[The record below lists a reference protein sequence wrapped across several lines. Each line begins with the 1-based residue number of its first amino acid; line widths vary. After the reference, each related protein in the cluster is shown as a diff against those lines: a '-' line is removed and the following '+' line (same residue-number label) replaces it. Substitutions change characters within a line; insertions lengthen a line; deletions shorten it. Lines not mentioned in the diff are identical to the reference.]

1 MRLWPTRRRPMP
13 PTPPSGDVMVLGDV
27 LRRNVDDLLAVD
39 DNGERNG
46 VFLFRGRLAITPA
59 RALEILRER
68 FGRFGYTP
76 YIRQA
81 RGGVLVQA
89 WPTAAV
95 KEHSRITLNV
105 VLFALT
111 ILSTLLAGTQFVGS
125 PTFDALRHSGWWRWL
140 LSGVPFAATL
150 LLTLGVHEFGHYFAA
165 RYYGV
170 SVSLPY
176 FIPVPPLFFL
186 SFGTLGAVIR
196 MRSPTPDKNALFDI
210 AAAGPIGGLLIA
222 VPALLLGIHWSA
234 VVPVI
239 PGTTSVTFGD
249 SALIHWLLSLRFG
262 GVPSGMRLYSH
273 PMFDAAWVGLLVT
286 ALNLMPVGQLDGGRI
301 AYALFGPR
309 HRAVGIVTF
318 VALITLGIITWSPN
332 WVVWALFI
340 FLVVGFRHGPP
351 LDDVTPLTPGRR
363 VVGWA
368 CLILLVLLLP
378 PIPIDIG

>member
-1 MRLWPTRRRPMP
+1 
-13 PTPPSGDVMVLGDV
+13 MVLGDV
-27 LRRNVDDLLAVD
+27 LRRNVDDLLAVA

-46 VFLFRGRLAITPA
+46 VFLFRGQLAIAPA

-76 YIRQA
+76 YIRPA

-89 WPTAAV
+89 WPTATV
-95 KEHSRITLNV
+95 KEQSRITLNV

-111 ILSTLLAGTQFVGS
+111 VLSTLLAGTQFVGS
-125 PTFDALRHSGWWRWL
+125 PTFDALRSSGWWRWL

-150 LLTLGVHEFGHYFAA
+150 LLTLGVHEFGHYFTA

-176 FIPVPPLFFL
+176 FIPVPPPFM
-186 SFGTLGAVIR
+186 FGTLGAVIR
-196 MRSPTPDKNALFDI
+196 MRSPANDKNVLFDI
-210 AAAGPIGGLLIA
+210 AAAGPIAGLLIA
-222 VPALLLGIHWSA
+222 IPAVLLGIHWSTL
-234 VVPVI
+234 VPAI
-239 PGTTSVTFGD
+239 PGAWTTFGD
-249 SALIHWLLSLRFG
+249 SALTRTLLTLRFG
-262 GVPSGMRLYSH
+262 PIPAGMRLYSH

-301 AYALFGPR
+301 AYALFGRR
-309 HRAVGIVTF
+309 HRVVGIVTF
-318 VALITLGIITWSPN
+318 VALLALGLITWSPN
-332 WVVWALFI
+332 WVVWALFV
-340 FLVVGFRHGPP
+340 FLFVGFQHGPP

-368 CLILLVLLLP
+368 CLLLLVLLLP